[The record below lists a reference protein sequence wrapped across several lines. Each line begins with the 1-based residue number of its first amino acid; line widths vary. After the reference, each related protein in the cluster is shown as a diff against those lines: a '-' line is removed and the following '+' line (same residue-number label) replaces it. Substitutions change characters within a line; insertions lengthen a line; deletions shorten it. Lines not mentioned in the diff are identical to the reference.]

1 MTILTPEQL
10 NGFMNSPRWTSEQE
24 RAIGYI
30 IAGVEG
36 NLEGSLSGAYITP
49 RQMFEVAP
57 ILPSGL
63 LATRQPVAVAQ
74 VVDGVTVDDEH
85 PLALPWVLTE
95 HRLRRTDVLS
105 APSNLLTLPSST
117 SAWGQGN
124 IPRVENIG
132 QATVQYLGGWND
144 EPALVLAMLNK
155 CAAIVR
161 NRYDDTIAI
170 NGTDN
175 ENVPRRERETWSD
188 DELAPL
194 GVYRNI
200 GAYR

>member
-1 MTILTPEQL
+1 MPIITPKRL
-10 NGFMNSPRWTSEQE
+10 SHFMNSPRWTEEQQE
-24 RAIGYI
+24 AIADV

-57 ILPSGL
+57 ILPSGM
-63 LATRQPVAVAQ
+63 LATSQPVTSVQ
-74 VVDGVTVDDEH
+74 VIDGVTVDTGH
-85 PLALPWVLTE
+85 PLAAPWVLTE

-105 APSNLLTLPSST
+105 APSGLLTLPTDSG
-117 SAWGQGN
+117 AWGQGN
-124 IPRVENIG
+124 IARVENIG
-132 QATVQYLGGWND
+132 QAAVQYMGGWND
-144 EPALVLAMLNK
+144 EAALVLAILNK
-155 CAAIVR
+155 CAAIAR
-161 NRYDDTIAI
+161 NRFDDSITI

-175 ENVPRRERETWSD
+175 ENVPRRERETWSA